1 MHYKEKRKKTDRKY
15 NKEKFP
21 PSFLSVNP
29 LVEAKE
35 TAREEEESNLSFFKG
50 RTMFVTKAGRF

>member
-1 MHYKEKRKKTDRKY
+1 MHYKEEEKTDRKY

-21 PSFLSVNP
+21 QSFLSVNP

-35 TAREEEESNLSFFKG
+35 TAREEEESSLSFFKG